1 MLSGRSQWSSASG
14 HPRPGHPRP
23 GHLHP
28 VQFNSRKKSFK
39 EDQVCMFLGLF
50 KETVVLFLARV
61 SHLPCP
67 ASSPASEVI
76 MSFSSSPHSSYLFL
90 LTSAAASLP
99 SLPFYDHLFTPALLA
114 PGKDAGDKER
124 LVWGL
129 CWYQA
134 HHQLPGLTCLSP
146 TPALRTPVW
155 PQ

>member
-1 MLSGRSQWSSASG
+1 MVALSGALPADTQDLGTFIQSSSIAE
-14 HPRPGHPRP
+14 
-23 GHLHP
+23 
-28 VQFNSRKKSFK
+28 KKSFK

-76 MSFSSSPHSSYLFL
+76 VSFGSSPHGSYLFL
-90 LTSAAASLP
+90 PTSAAASLP
-99 SLPFYDHLFTPALLA
+99 SLPFYDHLFTSALLA
-114 PGKDAGDKER
+114 PGKDARDKER